1 MKFSYT
7 INTSSV
13 KPIVLPKVLVHQFIK
28 YEKMAIHKMLPK
40 NEHQN
45 HFFFSWK
52 LKTCIIYIEWKTE
65 CKLNVNWGIFKTMP
79 VLLWP
84 VDYRTYPREYTIFKC
99 HIHTY
104 FYNPCITIMEEWTW
118 LYCSSCDFEFHP
130 TSMEVTSVWVKYWG
144 VILPCYLKLI

>member
-1 MKFSYT
+1 MYCPRYWS
-7 INTSSV
+7 TSSSNM
-13 KPIVLPKVLVHQFIK
+13 KKWQSIKCSQKMSTKTIFSFPENWKHVLFI
-28 YEKMAIHKMLPK
+28 L
-40 NEHQN
+40 NE
-45 HFFFSWK
+45 
-52 LKTCIIYIEWKTE
+52 
-65 CKLNVNWGIFKTMP
+65 KLNVNWGIFKTMP

-84 VDYRTYPREYTIFKC
+84 VDYRTYPREYSIFKC